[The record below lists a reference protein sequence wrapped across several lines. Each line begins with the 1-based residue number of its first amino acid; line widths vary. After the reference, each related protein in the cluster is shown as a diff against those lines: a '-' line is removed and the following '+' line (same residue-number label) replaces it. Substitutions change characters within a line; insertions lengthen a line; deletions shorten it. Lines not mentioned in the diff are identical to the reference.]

1 MEEKKKLE
9 IQKKF
14 MNFHKTLL
22 VLITIFCLIRKMED
36 SELFVW
42 VPILLIFGIVIVET
56 IFKNVLLKSPPV
68 LVVWRYI
75 GIAICFC
82 LMYFSDDL
90 MNLILFCCLFFL
102 MSWEYFF
109 ACYME
114 TGINL
119 NLYIGMIGGFAEG
132 LVIVLQAFSQF
143 ANSHVLS
150 KVVLFAV
157 LVLIQAVCVSMFERM
172 CSEKSDEIILLNR
185 QIDTL
190 GETNEE
196 LQSNQDKIKK
206 ANEMLGIQKIQL
218 EAANKQVR
226 NINMEMGIQNEVLR
240 HINTVMDIRELM
252 ENITDLLMA
261 EVNLTFCAIVIFPGI
276 LENKEPYISL
286 KTQDDERMF
295 QMLREVIEEGRM
307 EPFVHNQDI
316 YVDNFVN
323 SNKYQINFEGV
334 AGSLLMASMSKGGT
348 KKGYLLVG
356 NDKNNFFQES
366 DNFYKAISQQFLIAM
381 ENSSLYYKMEQMAI
395 HDGLTGIYNRRHLME
410 LFQKCRSEA
419 KRDHTSLSVALFD
432 IDHFK
437 LINDTYGHLF
447 GDVVIKTI
455 ASLAQEVAKHYNGIA
470 GRYGGEEFVLI
481 FPGKNVEEALVPVNN
496 LRDRVK
502 TLVLNHNGK
511 DVSVNVSA
519 GITSYPEICDNPDE
533 LLNRA
538 DWAMYSSKQNGR
550 DKITVD
556 SDEILQSV
564 KME

>member
-1 MEEKKKLE
+1 
-9 IQKKF
+9 
-14 MNFHKTLL
+14 
-22 VLITIFCLIRKMED
+22 
-36 SELFVW
+36 
-42 VPILLIFGIVIVET
+42 
-56 IFKNVLLKSPPV
+56 
-68 LVVWRYI
+68 
-75 GIAICFC
+75 
-82 LMYFSDDL
+82 
-90 MNLILFCCLFFL
+90 
-102 MSWEYFF
+102 
-109 ACYME
+109 
-114 TGINL
+114 
-119 NLYIGMIGGFAEG
+119 
-132 LVIVLQAFSQF
+132 
-143 ANSHVLS
+143 
-150 KVVLFAV
+150 
-157 LVLIQAVCVSMFERM
+157 
-172 CSEKSDEIILLNR
+172 
-185 QIDTL
+185 
-190 GETNEE
+190 
-196 LQSNQDKIKK
+196 
-206 ANEMLGIQKIQL
+206 
-218 EAANKQVR
+218 
-226 NINMEMGIQNEVLR
+226 MEMGIQNEVLR